1 VKTCVPRCIF
11 AICTCICANVYMYM
25 CKCVSVYT
33 CVFACTCDIHVC
45 MDLRTCIYVHTF
57 CRGLQ
62 DERYLADF
70 WKHKRQAIFYE
81 RIKNVPKALAH
92 VEMAKQCLA
101 LVPFSCPA
109 RIRAHSFKR
118 ARAHTYRCTRT
129 TELLMHMYARTRR
142 KICSLHHIDSG
153 FFVSF
158 CLVTHFL
165 IPLRT
170 HSFFFS

>member
-1 VKTCVPRCIF
+1 MY
-11 AICTCICANVYMYM
+11 VY
-25 CKCVSVYT
+25 V
-33 CVFACTCDIHVC
+33 
-45 MDLRTCIYVHTF
+45 L

-170 HSFFFS
+170 HSFFFFTICFCIPLRTPSVGSLRNAKTNCIVFAVWYVTLRYRF

>member
-1 VKTCVPRCIF
+1 M
-11 AICTCICANVYMYM
+11 CTCICANVYLYTHVYSRVHATYM
-25 CKCVSVYT
+25 FVWTYVRA
-33 CVFACTCDIHVC
+33 F
-45 MDLRTCIYVHTF
+45 TCIHSHMYVYVL

-170 HSFFFS
+170 HSFFFSQFVFAFL